1 MERVLHHSCFFWYF
15 FELTCAGFIQIIH
28 RRLFH
33 QCGRFQKVNISSY
46 YNPGQNIL
54 ELKTEGLSKL
64 GNIKKNL
71 KSVWRQTSVRS
82 YFQKRN
88 FDKSSQKTRKIG
100 YQTFLFFPSSANFF
114 YFVSNILFEMS
125 QQTNFWL

>member
-1 MERVLHHSCFFWYF
+1 MGTSPQLFFLAF

-64 GNIKKNL
+64 GNIKKNP
-71 KSVWRQTSVRS
+71 KSVCPVLLPE
-82 YFQKRN
+82 K
-88 FDKSSQKTRKIG
+88 K
-100 YQTFLFFPSSANFF
+100 L
-114 YFVSNILFEMS
+114 
-125 QQTNFWL
+125 